1 MYNRPM
7 SKSILALAFAL
18 SLIPAGAFAQTTG
31 APPAPS
37 DAQQQTMWQTLQPFI
52 QQEEQLHQQMRAQ
65 ILSSLTPVH
74 RRAIAAEIGDLAVS
88 ANPDPDGTAKRIDAI
103 LSPGERQR
111 IIQAHQTFATQSR
124 QLHEQMKAQLQQ
136 MMPTGRPPMGDHPMM
151 GEGMQDRMNDAGW
164 IVLHSLPQ
172 HASGMM
178 GMGHMM
184 DGHPEG
190 PPPQ

>member
-1 MYNRPM
+1 M
-7 SKSILALAFAL
+7 SKSFLALAFAL
-18 SLIPAGAFAQTTG
+18 SLIPAGALAQTTG

-37 DAQQQTMWQTLQPFI
+37 DAQRQAMWQTLQPFV
-52 QQEEQLHQQMRAQ
+52 QQEEQLHQQMRGQ

-88 ANPDPDGTAKRIDAI
+88 ANPDPEGTAKRIDAL

-111 IIQAHQTFATQSR
+111 IIQAHQAFATQSR
-124 QLHEQMKAQLQQ
+124 QLHDQMKAQLQQ
-136 MMPTGRPPMGDHPMM
+136 TMPAGHAPMGDHPMM
-151 GEGMQDRMNDAGW
+151 GGGMQGRMNDAGW
-164 IVLHSLPQ
+164 IVLHSLPP

-184 DGHPEG
+184 DGNHPEG